1 MYLSYVNS
9 LQKSYYQLSNWDDI
23 VDLCGKDRATG
34 EGAETNVEAD
44 EIMTSIEESIVID
57 LDSETQ
63 GQEEL
68 NIG

>member
-1 MYLSYVNS
+1 VR
-9 LQKSYYQLSNWDDI
+9 
-23 VDLCGKDRATG
+23 KDRATS
-34 EGAETNVEAD
+34 EGAKIGVEAD
-44 EIMTSIEESIVID
+44 EIMTPIEESNVID

>member
-1 MYLSYVNS
+1 
-9 LQKSYYQLSNWDDI
+9 LSNWDDI

-34 EGAETNVEAD
+34 ESTETGVEAD
-44 EIMTSIEESIVID
+44 EIMTPIEESNVID

>member
-1 MYLSYVNS
+1 M
-9 LQKSYYQLSNWDDI
+9 SNWDDI

-34 EGAETNVEAD
+34 ESAETGVEAD
-44 EIMTSIEESIVID
+44 EIMTPIGESNVID